1 MAVMA
6 GPSVND
12 RLKVIEIISKV
23 YEMRSGF
30 VHRAVPV
37 FDMSGLEVFFLEAW
51 KTMFFLLNNYN
62 KWKTKADF
70 LRSID
75 AHKFTG
81 PAFSTVEIPA
91 I

>member
-1 MAVMA
+1 
-6 GPSVND
+6 
-12 RLKVIEIISKV
+12 VIETISKV
-23 YEMRSGF
+23 YEIRSGF

-37 FDMSGLEVFFLEAW
+37 FDMAGLESFLLQAW
-51 KTMFFLLNNYN
+51 TTMFFLLNNYN
-62 KWKTKADF
+62 KWKIKADF

-81 PAFSTVEIPA
+81 PEFSTADMPA